1 MDERN
6 VKQCRRKI
14 CDNQYTTVVEV
25 LSSFDVARYN
35 DATFDDTVV
44 EVLSSFDV
52 ARYNDATFDDLKSK
66 HLFIHTP
73 SLPYIPIDNHQ
84 LIAYIIFVLDMI
96 KSFHRGTSCGRDKL
110 CAQHL
115 MECLSGAVVAI
126 PKELVAFITQLVNLF
141 LYGKSPKMLDEY
153 IASAP
158 LTPLIKP
165 NGGIRPIVVCT
176 IWRRLVSK
184 YLDDGTIIRDTLVVG
199 KVLESIMKDG
209 PCCGLHL
216 NVYKTEVLL
225 PKEDPISRLV
235 CVFPPNIAR
244 TLHGVKLLGGP
255 ASVEFDFSSELVMER
270 VTKTIELVDII
281 SKINDPRSELLLL
294 RACVERI
301 VTAFGPRFGDWQW
314 RLATLP
320 FAFEGLGISTA
331 CDVLNYTFL
340 ASRLMSATLQTKVLR
355 HSGGPTFNDALCTF
369 NAKWRLIYVCVLLFS
384 LPKPYAT
391 CFRIFSGNIYRDNV
405 VSCDDI
411 ISIKHWYNVIH
422 DSLVDFHFP
431 FGISAGKEVD
441 MRLNGWC
448 GKPLRST
455 DMFLYS
461 WDKGLDACVD
471 LIGSPPLTQTGM
483 VNFVLGHAVIEAAQR
498 KCVKY
503 EAKCAYSGYG
513 FLPFSFFSFGDLR
526 RMR

>member
-1 MDERN
+1 
-6 VKQCRRKI
+6 
-14 CDNQYTTVVEV
+14 
-25 LSSFDVARYN
+25 
-35 DATFDDTVV
+35 

-141 LYGKSPKMLDEY
+141 LYGKSPKMLGEY

-176 IWRRLVSK
+176 VWRRLVSK

-340 ASRLMSATLQTKVLR
+340 ASRLMSATLQTKHANR
-355 HSGGPTFNDALCTF
+355 
-369 NAKWRLIYVCVLLFS
+369 
-384 LPKPYAT
+384 
-391 CFRIFSGNIYRDNV
+391 GNIYRDNV

-422 DSLVDFHFP
+422 DTLVDFHFRS
-431 FGISAGKEVD
+431 GISAGKEVD
-441 MRLNGWC
+441 MRLNGWYD
-448 GKPLRST
+448 KPLRSNN
-455 DMFLYS
+455 MLLYS

-483 VNFVLGHAVIEAAQR
+483 VNFVLGHAIIEAAQR

-503 EAKCAYSGYG
+503 EAKCSDSGYVFSPSHY
-513 FLPFSFFSFGDLR
+513 FLLGT
-526 RMR
+526 